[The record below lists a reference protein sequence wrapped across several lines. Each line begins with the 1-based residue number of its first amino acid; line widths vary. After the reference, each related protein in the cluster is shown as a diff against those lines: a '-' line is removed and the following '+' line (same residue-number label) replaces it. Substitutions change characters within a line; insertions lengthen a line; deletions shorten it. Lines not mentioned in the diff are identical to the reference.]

1 MIEDTISKV
10 TTQIP
15 EPAPPIS
22 TPMFNQLICQ
32 YPMLPQPYAVTQC
45 NPPGLLHL
53 PFNHTIPHNPIS
65 QSTTQ
70 LPPPEKLTPAVGPD
84 HALPADI
91 LHILES
97 DFTNGAP
104 HHYTQNEQQI
114 HSVAEELKFKVR
126 LGHYRDLP
134 EQSANHQG
142 EDMRQDEKSDTS
154 ASESG
159 DSEDNSIEEE
169 EAEEVDG
176 SGDEEAERVRNNQA
190 LAKLKTEIEEI
201 IGIPEE
207 GHPPQP
213 VEKDQPHP
221 KTEDNLISNHS
232 PQASSCAVHDGSLA
246 SPKSQTCS
254 PKPVSP
260 RPVEDDIPSRCTRRA
275 RGDPEGS
282 GDDSDATS
290 EISNDFIAG
299 PTTVH
304 ELTEPPPEVT
314 EVPFTHVS
322 DEEMKTMTPFG
333 SVASLIR
340 NVLVIRGTAGL
351 GYDRVLDE
359 GTLVCRRDG
368 MVIGKI
374 FETFGSVTSPHYSI
388 RLPDQLLSSEEH
400 INLSPGLELY
410 YLPTHSNFVFTSE
423 LRAQPKGTDAS
434 NFYDEEV
441 DHGDEIEFSDDE
453 AEAAYLRA
461 CKQAKKASAF
471 ARNAAGGQSQD
482 NRPEGSSRR
491 PSNRVN
497 ISEKGRKMFIKRPPE
512 NLCYDDEDE
521 SRQGAIESD
530 YSLLERPPGFSGAQ
544 HPSNSPSA
552 HANPTKTPSSNQ
564 TSKGKRRTR
573 GRERNRKN
581 GLNPKSNYLPAP
593 SVDKPPQTCETNQ
606 MRPPNSS
613 FGGPS
618 DFRSAKN
625 GNTELANHAIVPN
638 SDRRAD
644 PFQFLSG
651 TETIGAAEGIGSMG
665 FYGRHMLH
673 ASNQYM
679 NPSLT
684 YPPYWGGSLVGG
696 VGSTNNNQNGSMTMQ
711 TMMSTMQPGIP
722 CYNPLNPS
730 AHQVIPSPA
739 TFQFQFPNLHLQSN
753 GNSAANPLN
762 SSEQLPHQS
771 QEIQSS
777 YPFHF
782 TQFIHP
788 HSNNHNSGH
797 FNPHF
802 FNSRQ
807 S

>member
-1 MIEDTISKV
+1 
-10 TTQIP
+10 
-15 EPAPPIS
+15 
-22 TPMFNQLICQ
+22 
-32 YPMLPQPYAVTQC
+32 
-45 NPPGLLHL
+45 
-53 PFNHTIPHNPIS
+53 
-65 QSTTQ
+65 
-70 LPPPEKLTPAVGPD
+70 
-84 HALPADI
+84 
-91 LHILES
+91 
-97 DFTNGAP
+97 
-104 HHYTQNEQQI
+104 
-114 HSVAEELKFKVR
+114 
-126 LGHYRDLP
+126 
-134 EQSANHQG
+134 
-142 EDMRQDEKSDTS
+142 
-154 ASESG
+154 
-159 DSEDNSIEEE
+159 
-169 EAEEVDG
+169 
-176 SGDEEAERVRNNQA
+176 
-190 LAKLKTEIEEI
+190 
-201 IGIPEE
+201 
-207 GHPPQP
+207 
-213 VEKDQPHP
+213 
-221 KTEDNLISNHS
+221 
-232 PQASSCAVHDGSLA
+232 
-246 SPKSQTCS
+246 
-254 PKPVSP
+254 
-260 RPVEDDIPSRCTRRA
+260 
-275 RGDPEGS
+275 
-282 GDDSDATS
+282 
-290 EISNDFIAG
+290 
-299 PTTVH
+299 
-304 ELTEPPPEVT
+304 
-314 EVPFTHVS
+314 
-322 DEEMKTMTPFG
+322 
-333 SVASLIR
+333 
-340 NVLVIRGTAGL
+340 
-351 GYDRVLDE
+351 
-359 GTLVCRRDG
+359 
-368 MVIGKI
+368 
-374 FETFGSVTSPHYSI
+374 
-388 RLPDQLLSSEEH
+388 
-400 INLSPGLELY
+400 
-410 YLPTHSNFVFTSE
+410 
-423 LRAQPKGTDAS
+423 
-434 NFYDEEV
+434 
-441 DHGDEIEFSDDE
+441 
-453 AEAAYLRA
+453 
-461 CKQAKKASAF
+461 
-471 ARNAAGGQSQD
+471 
-482 NRPEGSSRR
+482 
-491 PSNRVN
+491 
-497 ISEKGRKMFIKRPPE
+497 MFIKRPPE

-762 SSEQLPHQS
+762 PSEQLPHQS